1 MLIPLVFPQELR
13 LVDVMRVFDCRRKVI
28 AHFVD
33 ELIIADGYQSAVGTI
48 FAPSCLSVDPKPM
61 DCKTLTE

>member
-13 LVDVMRVFDCRRKVI
+13 LVDVMRVFDSRREVI

-33 ELIIADGYQSAVGTI
+33 QLVITDDYWSAVGTI

>member
-13 LVDVMRVFDCRRKVI
+13 LVDVMRVFDSRREVI

-33 ELIIADGYQSAVGTI
+33 QLVIADDY
-48 FAPSCLSVDPKPM
+48 
-61 DCKTLTE
+61 